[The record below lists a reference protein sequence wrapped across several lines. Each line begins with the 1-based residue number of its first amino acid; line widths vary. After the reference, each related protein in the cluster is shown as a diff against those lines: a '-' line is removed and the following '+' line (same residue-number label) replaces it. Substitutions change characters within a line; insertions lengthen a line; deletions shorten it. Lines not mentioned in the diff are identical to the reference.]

1 MHMHLDA
8 QVSFYPARKNCTHD
22 FPILVHRGKITFCV
36 QGQRAHFPT
45 DLVHVRYQLAPGIV
59 VKAVERIFG
68 YFEKSAITDQNTEAP
83 QKWTFCKQN

>member
-1 MHMHLDA
+1 MYSYP
-8 QVSFYPARKNCTHD
+8 QVSTHPARKNCTHD

-45 DLVHVRYQLAPGIV
+45 DLVHIRHQLAPGIA

-68 YFEKSAITDQNTEAP
+68 YFEKSAITGQNTGAS
-83 QKWTFCKQN
+83 QKWTFCQQN